1 MTVRWI
7 VGVLLLALAATV
19 LVGNI
24 VGAVRAVRAGR
35 GFSSVPFLAAA
46 LGVTAVVVLP
56 IAGRAWYFGAVLL
69 ADFTVPMGVV
79 ALARHLLGSRRSDT

>member
-7 VGVLLLALAATV
+7 VGVMLLAFAATV
-19 LVGNI
+19 LGGNI
-24 VGAVRAVRAGR
+24 FGAVRAVRAGR

-56 IAGRAWYFGAVLL
+56 IASKAWHFGAVLL

-79 ALARHLLGSRRSDT
+79 TLARHFLGSRRSDT